1 MASDPTTITKAVQ
14 VSVNGVTKDLPL
26 TRPGPLIHP
35 VNAPA
40 RVTRTGAS
48 PCRARQLPRDQS

>member
-1 MASDPTTITKAVQ
+1 MTSDPTTITKAVQ
-14 VSVNGVTKDLPL
+14 VSVKGVTKDLPL
-26 TRPGPLIHP
+26 TRPLIHP
-35 VNAPA
+35 LNAPA